1 MSVFTCL
8 QADHDG
14 HMPDVCNNPESRCLR
29 YKSVDVHIVLMH
41 PDIDMLWGHQFLD
54 DLPCAMGAGSFQ
66 CLSMPGYD
74 RLCGAMPGHA
84 GTCMAEPGMPV
95 QYQAWLFL
103 LSCCYLEA
111 DYGYE

>member
-14 HMPDVCNNPESRCLR
+14 HIPDVSNNPESRCLR

-41 PDIDMLWGHQFLD
+41 PDIDMLWGHQLLD
-54 DLPCAMGAGSFQ
+54 NLPCAMGAGSFQ
-66 CLSMPGYD
+66 CLAMPGYN
-74 RLCGAMPGHA
+74 RLCGAMPGLA
-84 GTCMAEPGMPV
+84 GLNLAWAVG
-95 QYQAWLFL
+95 YQAWLFL